1 VITVKKITT
10 GIIVLALVAAVL
22 FFLVPSRKKLVK
34 KRLTR
39 LVEYAYKDGEEAPLT
54 MMAKASGMGKLF
66 TKSCLV
72 TMENSSMEKSYS
84 RRELMDQI
92 LVFRRS
98 FSRLRVTFHD
108 ISIRFPGE
116 DRAKVLLTMRIAGK
130 QAQEQYSDT
139 REIELTLERSEKK
152 WLISRVVIVEVL
164 ER

>member
-1 VITVKKITT
+1 
-10 GIIVLALVAAVL
+10 
-22 FFLVPSRKKLVK
+22 
-34 KRLTR
+34 
-39 LVEYAYKDGEEAPLT
+39 